1 MDENEHNEGMYS
13 AVYVDELQRQLKQ
26 KDEAVA
32 KMVIADRVGLP
43 IRLYD
48 RIEGSTPEEWLA
60 DAQDLAKVYQDAR
73 RVAPMG
79 SSEPV
84 MTSNASPALRE
95 FIDNISE
102 AFDHN
107 TPGFRD
113 EDGNIWYRVF

>member
-1 MDENEHNEGMYS
+1 MEENERNENMFS
-13 AVYVDELQRQLKQ
+13 AVYVEELERQLRE
-26 KDEAVA
+26 KDETVA
-32 KMVIADRVGLP
+32 KILIAGEVGLP

-73 RVAPMG
+73 RCAPMG

-84 MTSNASPALRE
+84 MTSNASPARRE

-102 AFDHN
+102 AFAHN

-113 EDGNIWYRVF
+113 EDGNIWYRVY